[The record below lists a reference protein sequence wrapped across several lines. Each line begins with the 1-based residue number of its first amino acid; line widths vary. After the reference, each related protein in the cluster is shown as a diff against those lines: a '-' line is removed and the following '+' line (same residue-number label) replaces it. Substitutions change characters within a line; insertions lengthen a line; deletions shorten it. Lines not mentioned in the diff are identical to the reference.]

1 MEMIEGRF
9 HGRGGQD
16 DLLPSDS
23 KEEFILQL
31 LQQQYTKSS
40 KSWEKEAWVSYTE

>member
-1 MEMIEGRF
+1 MEMIEVRF

-16 DLLPSDS
+16 DMLPSDS

-31 LQQQYTKSS
+31 WQQQYTKSS
-40 KSWEKEAWVSYTE
+40 KIREK